1 MHGRPVLEWAMDG
14 EFESQL
20 ARLEKMIAEILEAVK
35 SLHDARMAGRA
46 DATEINDR
54 LRRFLQQKKSR

>member
-1 MHGRPVLEWAMDG
+1 MDC

-20 ARLEKMIAEILEAVK
+20 ARLEKMIAEILETVK